1 MNGKNNLDEDLK
13 NHIEQ
18 FNPNKVNNKLLFHK
32 FIMINEILDKRNK
45 KQNPEMKSITKG
57 QGRLIGFLK
66 RKDGFST
73 KELSEILNISVTSLN
88 ETLNKLEQQNFIRKV
103 PSPKDK
109 RVLLVELT
117 EEGRAIE
124 FKNHEDIDIFDTLS
138 EEEKENLNEY
148 LNRLTV
154 ALHNKFKEENPEKY
168 EKIIKNRKEIFE
180 KYFKEDN
187 PNEEWMQLMNC
198 NKKEKCQTFSVWN
211 DLNSAI
217 DEFLENKT
225 LFNIILGVEKPD
237 HGQVFIGKTIKTTN
251 VEFSGKPKNISKDDI
266 KNRENNELTRHTLMK
281 NNLQKYVERNKG
293 NLPNNITSFL
303 RKLFHVKIDWKKI
316 LRNSLQTILEKADYF
331 TWAKPRTSLF
341 ALNNMPYLPSQT
353 SCYHS

>member
-1 MNGKNNLDEDLK
+1 MNGENNSKKDYFD
-13 NHIEQ
+13 
-18 FNPNKVNNKLLFHK
+18 FNEVDNQLLFHK
-32 FIMINEILDKRNK
+32 FIMINEVLDKRNK

-88 ETLNKLEQQNFIRKV
+88 ETLNKLEQQNLIRKV

-117 EEGRAIE
+117 EDGRSLE
-124 FKNHEDIDIFDTLS
+124 FKNHEDVDIFDTLS

-168 EKIIKNRKEIFE
+168 EKLIRNRKEIFE

-187 PNEEWMQLMNC
+187 PNEEWLQLMNC
-198 NKKEKCQTFSVWN
+198 NKK
-211 DLNSAI
+211 
-217 DEFLENKT
+217 
-225 LFNIILGVEKPD
+225 
-237 HGQVFIGKTIKTTN
+237 
-251 VEFSGKPKNISKDDI
+251 
-266 KNRENNELTRHTLMK
+266 
-281 NNLQKYVERNKG
+281 
-293 NLPNNITSFL
+293 
-303 RKLFHVKIDWKKI
+303 
-316 LRNSLQTILEKADYF
+316 
-331 TWAKPRTSLF
+331 
-341 ALNNMPYLPSQT
+341 
-353 SCYHS
+353 

>member
-1 MNGKNNLDEDLK
+1 MNGENNSKKDYFE
-13 NHIEQ
+13 
-18 FNPNKVNNKLLFHK
+18 FNEVNNQLLFHK

-148 LNRLTV
+148 LNRLTI

-168 EKIIKNRKEIFE
+168 EKIIKHRKEIFE
-180 KYFKEDN
+180 KYFKEYD
-187 PNEEWMQLMNC
+187 PNEEWMQFMNC
-198 NKKEKCQTFSVWN
+198 NKKK
-211 DLNSAI
+211 
-217 DEFLENKT
+217 
-225 LFNIILGVEKPD
+225 
-237 HGQVFIGKTIKTTN
+237 
-251 VEFSGKPKNISKDDI
+251 
-266 KNRENNELTRHTLMK
+266 
-281 NNLQKYVERNKG
+281 
-293 NLPNNITSFL
+293 
-303 RKLFHVKIDWKKI
+303 
-316 LRNSLQTILEKADYF
+316 
-331 TWAKPRTSLF
+331 
-341 ALNNMPYLPSQT
+341 
-353 SCYHS
+353 

>member
-88 ETLNKLEQQNFIRKV
+88 ETLNKLEQQNLIRKV

-117 EEGRAIE
+117 EDGRSLE
-124 FKNHEDIDIFDTLS
+124 FKNHEDVDIFDTLS

-168 EKIIKNRKEIFE
+168 EKLIRNRKEIFE

-187 PNEEWMQLMNC
+187 PNEEWLQLMNC
-198 NKKEKCQTFSVWN
+198 NKK
-211 DLNSAI
+211 
-217 DEFLENKT
+217 
-225 LFNIILGVEKPD
+225 
-237 HGQVFIGKTIKTTN
+237 
-251 VEFSGKPKNISKDDI
+251 
-266 KNRENNELTRHTLMK
+266 
-281 NNLQKYVERNKG
+281 
-293 NLPNNITSFL
+293 
-303 RKLFHVKIDWKKI
+303 
-316 LRNSLQTILEKADYF
+316 
-331 TWAKPRTSLF
+331 
-341 ALNNMPYLPSQT
+341 
-353 SCYHS
+353 

>member
-1 MNGKNNLDEDLK
+1 MNGENNSKKDYFD
-13 NHIEQ
+13 
-18 FNPNKVNNKLLFHK
+18 FNEVDNQLLFHK
-32 FIMINEILDKRNK
+32 FIMINEVLDKRNK

-148 LNRLTV
+148 LNRLTI

-168 EKIIKNRKEIFE
+168 GKIIKHRKEIFE
-180 KYFKEDN
+180 KYFKEYN
-187 PNEEWMQLMNC
+187 PNEEWMQFMNC
-198 NKKEKCQTFSVWN
+198 NKKK
-211 DLNSAI
+211 
-217 DEFLENKT
+217 
-225 LFNIILGVEKPD
+225 
-237 HGQVFIGKTIKTTN
+237 
-251 VEFSGKPKNISKDDI
+251 
-266 KNRENNELTRHTLMK
+266 
-281 NNLQKYVERNKG
+281 
-293 NLPNNITSFL
+293 
-303 RKLFHVKIDWKKI
+303 
-316 LRNSLQTILEKADYF
+316 
-331 TWAKPRTSLF
+331 
-341 ALNNMPYLPSQT
+341 
-353 SCYHS
+353 

>member
-1 MNGKNNLDEDLK
+1 MNRENNSKKDYFE
-13 NHIEQ
+13 
-18 FNPNKVNNKLLFHK
+18 FNEVNNQLLFHK

-117 EEGRAIE
+117 EEGKTIE
-124 FKNHEDIDIFDTLS
+124 FKNHEDINIFDTLS

-148 LNRLTV
+148 LNRLTI

-168 EKIIKNRKEIFE
+168 EKIIKHRKEIFE
-180 KYFKEDN
+180 KYFKEYD
-187 PNEEWMQLMNC
+187 PNEEWMQFMNC
-198 NKKEKCQTFSVWN
+198 NKKK
-211 DLNSAI
+211 
-217 DEFLENKT
+217 
-225 LFNIILGVEKPD
+225 
-237 HGQVFIGKTIKTTN
+237 
-251 VEFSGKPKNISKDDI
+251 
-266 KNRENNELTRHTLMK
+266 
-281 NNLQKYVERNKG
+281 
-293 NLPNNITSFL
+293 
-303 RKLFHVKIDWKKI
+303 
-316 LRNSLQTILEKADYF
+316 
-331 TWAKPRTSLF
+331 
-341 ALNNMPYLPSQT
+341 
-353 SCYHS
+353 

>member
-1 MNGKNNLDEDLK
+1 MNGEDNLNNGYFE
-13 NHIEQ
+13 
-18 FNPNKVNNKLLFHK
+18 FNQVNNQLLFHK
-32 FIMINEILDKRNK
+32 FIMINEVLDRRNK

-57 QGRLIGFLK
+57 QGRLIILLK
-66 RKDGFST
+66 RKDNLST

-88 ETLNKLEQQNFIRKV
+88 ETLNKLEQQNLIRKV

-168 EKIIKNRKEIFE
+168 EKLIRNRKEIFE

-187 PNEEWMQLMNC
+187 PNEEWLQLMNC
-198 NKKEKCQTFSVWN
+198 NKK
-211 DLNSAI
+211 
-217 DEFLENKT
+217 
-225 LFNIILGVEKPD
+225 
-237 HGQVFIGKTIKTTN
+237 
-251 VEFSGKPKNISKDDI
+251 
-266 KNRENNELTRHTLMK
+266 
-281 NNLQKYVERNKG
+281 
-293 NLPNNITSFL
+293 
-303 RKLFHVKIDWKKI
+303 
-316 LRNSLQTILEKADYF
+316 
-331 TWAKPRTSLF
+331 
-341 ALNNMPYLPSQT
+341 
-353 SCYHS
+353 

>member
-1 MNGKNNLDEDLK
+1 MNRDNNLDGDLK
-13 NHIEQ
+13 DHINK
-18 FNPNKVNNKLLFHK
+18 FNPNQVNNQLLFHK

-45 KQNPEMKSITKG
+45 KQNPDMKSITKG

-124 FKNHEDIDIFDTLS
+124 LKNHEDIDIFDTLS
-138 EEEKENLNEY
+138 EEEKKNLNEY

-168 EKIIKNRKEIFE
+168 EKIIKNRNEIFE
-180 KYFKEDN
+180 KYFKDYK
-187 PNEEWMQLMNC
+187 PNEEW
-198 NKKEKCQTFSVWN
+198 VR
-211 DLNSAI
+211 
-217 DEFLENKT
+217 
-225 LFNIILGVEKPD
+225 LFNCD
-237 HGQVFIGKTIKTTN
+237 
-251 VEFSGKPKNISKDDI
+251 
-266 KNRENNELTRHTLMK
+266 
-281 NNLQKYVERNKG
+281 
-293 NLPNNITSFL
+293 
-303 RKLFHVKIDWKKI
+303 KK
-316 LRNSLQTILEKADYF
+316 
-331 TWAKPRTSLF
+331 
-341 ALNNMPYLPSQT
+341 
-353 SCYHS
+353 